1 MSITILENVLRG
13 DRLSNAD
20 AISLAEFNDTAAIA
34 KVAAELRDQQF
45 NNVVTYSRKVFLP
58 LTHLCRDVCHY
69 CTFAKVPRKVM
80 APYMSID
87 EVLAQAKQ
95 GAEMG
100 CKEALFTLGEKPELR
115 YKAAREALAE
125 MGYKTTTEY
134 LKVAAQRVFE
144 ETGLLPHLNPGNLS
158 PEELEDLKSVSPSMG
173 IMLESASERL
183 CEKGMPHYGSP
194 DKIPSV
200 RLQTLRNAGIAKI
213 PFTTGI
219 LIGIGETRL
228 ERIESLLKI
237 RDIHEEYHHI
247 QEIIVQNFRAK
258 AETKMVHAPEPDLN
272 ELLWTIGIARII
284 FGPSMSVQA
293 PPNLSPGVLSK
304 IVNSG
309 INDWGGVSPVTP
321 DFVNPEAPWPHL
333 SDLADQTYAAG
344 KHLDERLTI
353 YPAYARELTS
363 WIHPNLHERI
373 ADMIDTEGFARTDQW
388 CPGDVEIE
396 PPNEI
401 MSGLINEPKKV
412 SNDIQ
417 SILEQSA
424 NNVALEE
431 KDIVRLFQ
439 ARGDDFSA
447 VTQAADRLRRE
458 INGDTVSFVVNRNIN
473 YTNICYFKCQ
483 FCAFSKGKLA
493 ENLRGRPYDL
503 SEEEI
508 TRRTKEA
515 WDRGATEVCMQ
526 GGIHPE
532 YTGETY
538 INILKTVKES
548 VPSMHIHAF
557 SPLEIWQ
564 GAATMDM
571 ELPEYLS
578 LLKDAGL
585 STLPGTAAEIL
596 DDEVRAVIC
605 ADKIN
610 TQQWLDVMEAA
621 HEVGF
626 RTTAT
631 IMYGHVERLEHWS
644 RHIIRIRDLQEKTGG
659 FTEFVPLP
667 FVHMEAPM
675 YLKGQARRGP
685 TFREAVLMHAVAR
698 IAFGKSIKNIQA
710 SWVKMGHEGVKACL
724 NAGCND
730 LGGTLM
736 NESISRAAG
745 TQHGQETSP
754 TEMRKLIR
762 MLNRNPAQRNTVYGK
777 VSPEREKSGISAT
790 DLEEIINT
798 PARKY
803 ERKTP
808 SSSLIKND
816 PLKLL
821 DVSGVNNS

>member
-821 DVSGVNNS
+821 DLSGVNNS